1 MTPEKLARD
10 GRKLTAF
17 IAGNNGWAN
26 EKVLQLPEKIGFSSV
41 DTGPL
46 KNSRYLESMA
56 HLNIQIAVGLGKGL
70 GVAFLYYR

>member
-10 GRKLTAF
+10 GRKLIAF
-17 IAGNNGWAN
+17 IAGDNDWAN
-26 EKVLQLPEKIGFSSV
+26 EKVLQLAEKIGFSSV

-56 HLNIQIAVGLGKGL
+56 HLTIQIAVAQGKGL
-70 GVAFLYYR
+70 GVAFLYDC

>member
-1 MTPEKLARD
+1 MTPERLARG

-17 IAGNNGWAN
+17 IAGDNDRAN
-26 EKVLQLPEKIGFSSV
+26 EKVLQLAEKIGFSSV

-56 HLNIQIAVGLGKGL
+56 HLTIQIAVAQGKDL
-70 GVAFLYYR
+70 GVAFLYDR

>member
-1 MTPEKLARD
+1 MTPERLARD

-17 IAGNNGWAN
+17 IAGDNDRVN

-56 HLNIQIAVGLGKGL
+56 HLTIQIAVAQGKGL
-70 GVAFLYYR
+70 GVAFLYDR